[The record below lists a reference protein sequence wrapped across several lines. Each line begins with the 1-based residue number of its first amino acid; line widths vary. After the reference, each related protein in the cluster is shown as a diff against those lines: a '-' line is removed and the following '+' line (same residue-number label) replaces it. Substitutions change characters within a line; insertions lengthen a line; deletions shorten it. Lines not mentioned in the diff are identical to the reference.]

1 MEISRRDVSEAI
13 VFVVCAPLS
22 LVELQSCFGDEPV
35 KKGHVVC
42 PPNGTAVLNSLKGV
56 NACFWRNS
64 DPKFVPG
71 GVLSHHPRVIYDTW
85 YMVYGLWYVRVRDAN
100 SLYYPAFG
108 TYTGAGTVRSGVSE
122 LSYRHAWV

>member
-1 MEISRRDVSEAI
+1 MNMLRQE
-13 VFVVCAPLS
+13 
-22 LVELQSCFGDEPV
+22 
-35 KKGHVVC
+35 VC

-85 YMVYGLWYVRVRDAN
+85 YMVYGMYEYVMLIVCIIQHLVPIQEQAP
-100 SLYYPAFG
+100 SAVEL
-108 TYTGAGTVRSGVSE
+108 VS
-122 LSYRHAWV
+122 